1 MIVNRS
7 FFGAIADLWKHF
19 DLRIK
24 FNFYLVLTFIFVA
37 SASEIV
43 SIGMVL
49 PFLSSLTS
57 TNSISEPNVL
67 QNIFK
72 WIELGSNPPVLNYA
86 LFFGLSS
93 LLAGFMRLALLYLSC
108 RLTYLVG
115 SSISAKVYKLTLYQP
130 YAVHLNRNSSE
141 VVSSLVIKTN
151 NATSAVGSFLTLIS
165 SSIMLI
171 FIVAVIVVMQPKIA
185 ILALISFGSTY
196 GLVAIFSR
204 RQISICG
211 AVFSS
216 ESSKA
221 IKILNEGL
229 GGIRDVLING
239 SQEIYCQSFS
249 KSDSLTRRAQGIAL
263 FISSNP
269 RYLIEALGMSL
280 IAYLA
285 YSFSQ
290 YSNAGSLIP
299 ALGFLALGAQRLLP
313 LMQQIYSSWSGIKGN
328 EESLMGV
335 LTLLNQ
341 PMPVGFNEE
350 TIEAIEF
357 NKNITLRNVSFSYS
371 NSSPLIIDRLNLDIK
386 KGGSLGIVGQT
397 GSGKSTLVD
406 IILGLL
412 YPTSGELLVDETRI
426 SPSTVRSWQALIAHV
441 PQSIFLTDSSIM
453 ENIAFGVPLHE
464 INTENVRKAAV
475 KAQLSDFI
483 DAQPETYQTLVGER
497 GVRLSGGQRQ
507 RIGIARALYKD
518 SKVLILD
525 EATSALDSET
535 EESIIQVINELDLE
549 LTVIVIAHRLTTL
562 KNCEKILELGGQ
574 GIKVYKSYQEMM
586 KCKT

>member
-263 FISSNP
+263 FISSSP